1 MKFKIDHD
9 LHIHSKH
16 SLCSSDPL
24 QTTENI
30 LKYGI
35 DNGLKTL
42 CLTDHYWDPAVEGAS
57 DWYAAQT
64 DIKVMKP
71 VPQAENCKFL
81 FGCETDMDKNF
92 KIGISKEKQMEMD
105 FIIVPTTHL
114 HMTGFT
120 YDKSHHNVAGKTELY
135 VKRFEAFLNADLP
148 FKKTGIAHLTTSL
161 IHKDNDGFLQVL
173 DNISDTTFEKLF
185 KGCADLRCGVE
196 LNIGLKFLNDSDK
209 MKSILRP
216 LKIAKAMGCKFY
228 LGSDSHHPQG
238 FQEAK
243 ERFEK
248 MIDFLELTE
257 DDKFHIKG
265 I

>member
-16 SLCSSDPL
+16 SLCSSDPQ

-30 LKYGI
+30 LKYGVK
-35 DNGLKTL
+35 NGLKTL
-42 CLTDHYWDPAVEGAS
+42 CLTDHYWDSAVKGAS

-64 DIKVMKP
+64 DIEVMKP
-71 VPQAENCKFL
+71 LPQAKNCRFL
-81 FGCETDMDKNF
+81 FGCETEMDKNF
-92 KIGISKEKQMEMD
+92 KIGLSKKKQREMD

-120 YDKSHHNVAGKTELY
+120 YDKSQHNIAGKIELY

-148 FKKTGIAHLTTSL
+148 FHKVGIAHLTTSL

-173 DNISDTTFEKLF
+173 DNISDTTFENLF
-185 KGCADLRCGVE
+185 KGCADRGCGVE
-196 LNIGLKFLNDSDK
+196 LNIGLKFLNDANK

-238 FQEAK
+238 FEETP
-243 ERFEK
+243 ERFQK

-257 DDKFHIKG
+257 EDKFYIEG

>member
-1 MKFKIDHD
+1 
-9 LHIHSKH
+9 
-16 SLCSSDPL
+16 
-24 QTTENI
+24 
-30 LKYGI
+30 
-35 DNGLKTL
+35 
-42 CLTDHYWDPAVEGAS
+42 
-57 DWYAAQT
+57 
-64 DIKVMKP
+64 
-71 VPQAENCKFL
+71 
-81 FGCETDMDKNF
+81 
-92 KIGISKEKQMEMD
+92 
-105 FIIVPTTHL
+105 
-114 HMTGFT
+114 
-120 YDKSHHNVAGKTELY
+120 
-135 VKRFEAFLNADLP
+135 
-148 FKKTGIAHLTTSL
+148 
-161 IHKDNDGFLQVL
+161 LQVL

-185 KGCADLRCGVE
+185 KGCADLGCGVE

-238 FQEAK
+238 FREAM